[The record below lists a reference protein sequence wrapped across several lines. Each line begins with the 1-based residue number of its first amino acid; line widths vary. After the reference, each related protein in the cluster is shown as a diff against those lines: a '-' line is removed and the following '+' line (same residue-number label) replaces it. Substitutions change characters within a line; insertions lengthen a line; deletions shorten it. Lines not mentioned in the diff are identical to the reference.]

1 MARRPASRHALPRGR
16 AGLQAANT
24 ALQKDLAAL
33 RMTRWSDQL
42 ELLRL
47 ESLADGLASHV
58 ARLST
63 DLAEVRQELQVA
75 RTTPPAR
82 DPYIA
87 ELAAQAA
94 ELRATV
100 ATQEALLADLTARFH
115 ALIAEVHEGRAR
127 EAAQAEA
134 ARVDAER
141 AAAAAQ
147 AAAESAA
154 AAAAAPLAPPPAPPV
169 LVDLGSGRPPV
180 AGPEPVPELEPLFAA
195 VGALSVPPGEAVA
208 ASPSQA
214 RPVAS
219 LADGGIDDETV
230 RRLRLIRESHG
241 G

>member
-16 AGLQAANT
+16 RGLQAANT

-42 ELLRL
+42 EMLRL
-47 ESLADGLASHV
+47 EALADSLTSHV

-63 DLAEVRQELQVA
+63 DLADVRQELQVA

-100 ATQEALLADLTARFH
+100 ATQEALLADLPARFH

-134 ARVDAER
+134 ARIDAER

-147 AAAESAA
+147 AAAEAA
-154 AAAAAPLAPPPAPPV
+154 AAAAVPVPAPAPAPPV

-180 AGPEPVPELEPLFAA
+180 TGPEPVPDLEPLFAA
-195 VGALSVPPGEAVA
+195 ALSVPAGEIAPP
-208 ASPSQA
+208 PSQA

-219 LADGGIDDETV
+219 LSDGGIDDETV

>member
-1 MARRPASRHALPRGR
+1 MARRPSSRHALPRGR
-16 AGLQAANT
+16 RGLQAANT
-24 ALQKDLAAL
+24 ALQKDLASL

-42 ELLRL
+42 EMLRL
-47 ESLADGLASHV
+47 EALADSLATHV

-63 DLAEVRQELQVA
+63 DLADVRQELQVA

-147 AAAESAA
+147 AAAEAAA
-154 AAAAAPLAPPPAPPV
+154 AAAAAPVPAPAPPV

-180 AGPEPVPELEPLFAA
+180 TGPAPVPELEPLFAA
-195 VGALSVPPGEAVA
+195 ALSVPAGESAPP
-208 ASPSQA
+208 PSAA
-214 RPVAS
+214 RPIAS
-219 LADGGIDDETV
+219 LSDGGIDDETV

>member
-16 AGLQAANT
+16 RGLQAANT

-42 ELLRL
+42 EMLRL
-47 ESLADGLASHV
+47 EALADSLTSHV

-63 DLAEVRQELQVA
+63 DLADVRQELQVA

-134 ARVDAER
+134 ARIDAER

-147 AAAESAA
+147 AA
-154 AAAAAPLAPPPAPPV
+154 P
-169 LVDLGSGRPPV
+169 RPRRLLRSRCP
-180 AGPEPVPELEPLFAA
+180 
-195 VGALSVPPGEAVA
+195 
-208 ASPSQA
+208 
-214 RPVAS
+214 
-219 LADGGIDDETV
+219 
-230 RRLRLIRESHG
+230 RRLRPRPCWSTSVPAVRRSPAPSPCPTSSRCSRPRCPSRPARSPRRRPRRARWRRWPTPASTTRPSAG
-241 G
+241 CA

>member
-16 AGLQAANT
+16 RGLQAANT

-33 RMTRWSDQL
+33 RWTRWSDQL

-47 ESLADGLASHV
+47 EALADSLATHV
-58 ARLST
+58 SRLST
-63 DLAEVRQELQVA
+63 DLADVRQELHVA
-75 RTTPPAR
+75 RSAPPAR
-82 DPYIA
+82 DPYIDA
-87 ELAAQAA
+87 LAAQAA

-127 EAAQAEA
+127 EAAQAES
-134 ARVDAER
+134 ARIDAER

-154 AAAAAPLAPPPAPPV
+154 AAAAAPLAPPAPPV

-180 AGPEPVPELEPLFAA
+180 TGPEPVPELEPVFAA
-195 VGALSVPPGEAVA
+195 VGALSVPAGEAPA
-208 ASPSQA
+208 PPPPSQV

-219 LADGGIDDETV
+219 LSDGGIDDETV

>member
-16 AGLQAANT
+16 RGLQAANT
-24 ALQKDLAAL
+24 ALQKDLASL

-42 ELLRL
+42 EMLRL
-47 ESLADGLASHV
+47 EALADSLATHV

-63 DLAEVRQELQVA
+63 DLADVRQELQVA

-134 ARVDAER
+134 ARIDAER

-147 AAAESAA
+147 AAAEAAA
-154 AAAAAPLAPPPAPPV
+154 AAAAAPAPAPAPAPPV

-180 AGPEPVPELEPLFAA
+180 EGPAPVPELEPLFAA
-195 VGALSVPPGEAVA
+195 ALSVPAGESAPP
-208 ASPSQA
+208 PSAA
-214 RPVAS
+214 RPIAS
-219 LADGGIDDETV
+219 LSDGGIDDETV